1 MKKHIRLL
9 VLLSALT
16 MLLAALTI
24 SAAADDTVK
33 LGIGIV
39 DATGLRLRESPST
52 DSTVIN
58 SAYQDDVVVV
68 LADCGEWYKVIYNLD
83 VGYMYKEYVI
93 FKAVENADLGEA
105 EVNCALVNLRAKPNS
120 SAEQLKQLEQ
130 GETVNI
136 IGLNNGWY
144 KVDYITVL
152 GWTTGYIRSDLLDLT
167 EYPYENR
174 ASANV
179 PKFFRGGYSI
189 GPAPSP
195 AALNGGSTSQS
206 GTTSS
211 SSAGEAIVAKAKE
224 YLGVP
229 YVYGGSSPSGFDC
242 SGYVQYVMRACGYT
256 IGRGTDSQYFDGP
269 GTLVSKD
276 ELIPGDLVFFAG
288 TYDTTGTS
296 HVGIYIGDGNFIH
309 SSSSGCVKITD
320 LYSSYYVE
328 HYYGARRVF

>member
-58 SAYQDDVVVV
+58 SAYQDGVVVV

-105 EVNCALVNLRAKPNS
+105 KVNCALVNLRAKPNS

-167 EYPYENR
+167 E
-174 ASANV
+174 V
-179 PKFFRGGYSI
+179 PPQNSNYTYQQSVAQQLVNYSM
-189 GPAPSP
+189 
-195 AALNGGSTSQS
+195 N
-206 GTTSS
+206 
-211 SSAGEAIVAKAKE
+211 

-229 YVYGGSSPSGFDC
+229 YVWGGTTTSGFDC
-242 SGYVQYVMRACGYT
+242 SGFTQYVFRQFGYELY
-256 IGRGTDSQYFDGP
+256 RVAESQMLYNGA
-269 GTLVSKD
+269 TVNKS
-276 ELIPGDLVFFAG
+276 ELQVGDLVFFAN
-288 TYDTTGTS
+288 TYASNEAAT
-296 HVGIYIGDGNFIH
+296 HVGIYIGGNQFIH
-309 SSSSGCVKITD
+309 AASGGVKITD
-320 LYSSYYVE
+320 LSNDYYAVR
-328 HYYGARRVF
+328 YAGARRII

>member
-167 EYPYENR
+167 E
-174 ASANV
+174 V
-179 PKFFRGGYSI
+179 PPQNSNYTYQQSVAQQLVNYSM
-189 GPAPSP
+189 
-195 AALNGGSTSQS
+195 N
-206 GTTSS
+206 
-211 SSAGEAIVAKAKE
+211 

-229 YVYGGSSPSGFDC
+229 YVWGGTTTSGFDC
-242 SGYVQYVMRACGYT
+242 SGFTQYVFRQFGYELY
-256 IGRGTDSQYFDGP
+256 RVAESQMLYNGA
-269 GTLVSKD
+269 TVNKS
-276 ELIPGDLVFFAG
+276 ELQVGDLVFFAN
-288 TYDTTGTS
+288 TYASNEAAT
-296 HVGIYIGDGNFIH
+296 HVGIYIGGNQFIH
-309 SSSSGCVKITD
+309 AASGGVKITD
-320 LYSSYYVE
+320 LSNDYYAVR
-328 HYYGARRVF
+328 YAGARRII

>member
-1 MKKHIRLL
+1 MKGTARYISLILAVVLL
-9 VLLSALT
+9 VSS
-16 MLLAALTI
+16 LAICVYAEDEI
-24 SAAADDTVK
+24 KS
-33 LGIGIV
+33 GIGFV
-39 DATGLRLRESPST
+39 TASALRLRSGPST
-52 DSTVIN
+52 DYTTIDY
-58 SAYQDDVVVV
+58 AYNGDAVVV
-68 LADCGEWYKVIYNLD
+68 LEKTGDWYRVIFNLQE
-83 VGYMYKEYVI
+83 GYMHSAYLSVLSR
-93 FKAVENADLGEA
+93 ENAELGYGA
-105 EVNCALVNLRAKPNS
+105 VNAYCVNMRSGPSTDYSVVTQAYEGAK
-120 SAEQLKQLEQ
+120 AY
-130 GETVNI
+130 I
-136 IGLNNGWY
+136 IGINNGWY
-144 KVDYITVL
+144 KVIYKDSI
-152 GWTTGYIRSDLLDLT
+152 GYIRSDLLDLT

-229 YVYGGSSPSGFDC
+229 YVWGGSSPSGFDC

>member
-58 SAYQDDVVVV
+58 SAYQDDGVVV

-167 EYPYENR
+167 E
-174 ASANV
+174 V
-179 PKFFRGGYSI
+179 PPQNSSYTYQQSVAQQLVNYSM
-189 GPAPSP
+189 
-195 AALNGGSTSQS
+195 N
-206 GTTSS
+206 
-211 SSAGEAIVAKAKE
+211 

-229 YVYGGSSPSGFDC
+229 YVWGGTTTSGFDC
-242 SGYVQYVMRACGYT
+242 SGFTQYVFRQFGYELY
-256 IGRGTDSQYFDGP
+256 RVAESQMLYNGA
-269 GTLVSKD
+269 TVNKS
-276 ELIPGDLVFFAG
+276 ELQVGDLVFFAN
-288 TYDTTGTS
+288 TYASNEAAT
-296 HVGIYIGDGNFIH
+296 HVGIYIGGNQFIH
-309 SSSSGCVKITD
+309 AASGGVKITD
-320 LYSSYYVE
+320 LSNDYYAVR
-328 HYYGARRVF
+328 YAGARRII

>member
-167 EYPYENR
+167 EIPPQNSNYTYQQSVAQQLVN
-174 ASANV
+174 
-179 PKFFRGGYSI
+179 YSM
-189 GPAPSP
+189 
-195 AALNGGSTSQS
+195 N
-206 GTTSS
+206 
-211 SSAGEAIVAKAKE
+211 

-229 YVYGGSSPSGFDC
+229 YVWGGTTTSGFDC
-242 SGYVQYVMRACGYT
+242 SGFTQYVFRQFGYELY
-256 IGRGTDSQYFDGP
+256 RVAESQMLYNGA
-269 GTLVSKD
+269 TVNKS
-276 ELIPGDLVFFAG
+276 ELQVGDLVFFAN
-288 TYDTTGTS
+288 TYASNEAAT
-296 HVGIYIGDGNFIH
+296 HVGIYIGGNQFIH
-309 SSSSGCVKITD
+309 AASGGVKITD
-320 LYSSYYVE
+320 LSNDYYAVR
-328 HYYGARRVF
+328 YAGARRII

>member
-167 EYPYENR
+167 E
-174 ASANV
+174 V
-179 PKFFRGGYSI
+179 PPQNSSYTYQQSVAQQLVNYSM
-189 GPAPSP
+189 
-195 AALNGGSTSQS
+195 N
-206 GTTSS
+206 
-211 SSAGEAIVAKAKE
+211 

-229 YVYGGSSPSGFDC
+229 YVWGGTTTSGFDC
-242 SGYVQYVMRACGYT
+242 SGFTQYVFRQFGYELY
-256 IGRGTDSQYFDGP
+256 RVAESQMLYNGAA
-269 GTLVSKD
+269 VNKS
-276 ELIPGDLVFFAG
+276 ELQVGDLVFFAN
-288 TYDTTGTS
+288 TYASNEAAT
-296 HVGIYIGDGNFIH
+296 HVGIYIGGNQFIH
-309 SSSSGCVKITD
+309 AASGGVKITD
-320 LYSSYYVE
+320 LSNDYYAVR
-328 HYYGARRVF
+328 YAGARRII

>member
-167 EYPYENR
+167 E
-174 ASANV
+174 V
-179 PKFFRGGYSI
+179 PPQNSNYTYQQSVAQQLVNYSM
-189 GPAPSP
+189 
-195 AALNGGSTSQS
+195 N
-206 GTTSS
+206 
-211 SSAGEAIVAKAKE
+211 

-229 YVYGGSSPSGFDC
+229 YVWGGTTTSGFDC
-242 SGYVQYVMRACGYT
+242 SGFTQYVFRQFGYELY
-256 IGRGTDSQYFDGP
+256 RVAESQMLYNGV
-269 GTLVSKD
+269 TVNKS
-276 ELIPGDLVFFAG
+276 ELQVGDLVFFAN
-288 TYDTTGTS
+288 TYASNEAAT
-296 HVGIYIGDGNFIH
+296 HVGIYIGGNQFIH
-309 SSSSGCVKITD
+309 AASGGVKITD
-320 LYSSYYVE
+320 LSNDYYAVR
-328 HYYGARRVF
+328 YAGARRII

>member
-167 EYPYENR
+167 E
-174 ASANV
+174 V
-179 PKFFRGGYSI
+179 PPQNSSYTYQQSVAQQLVNYSM
-189 GPAPSP
+189 
-195 AALNGGSTSQS
+195 N
-206 GTTSS
+206 
-211 SSAGEAIVAKAKE
+211 

-229 YVYGGSSPSGFDC
+229 YVWGGTTTSGFDC
-242 SGYVQYVMRACGYT
+242 SGFTQYVFRQFGYELY
-256 IGRGTDSQYFDGP
+256 RVAESQMLYNGA
-269 GTLVSKD
+269 TVSKS
-276 ELIPGDLVFFAG
+276 ELQVGDLVFFAN
-288 TYDTTGTS
+288 TYASNEAAT
-296 HVGIYIGDGNFIH
+296 HVGIYIGGNQFIH
-309 SSSSGCVKITD
+309 AASGGVKITD
-320 LYSSYYVE
+320 LSNDYYAVR
-328 HYYGARRVF
+328 YAGARRII

>member
-16 MLLAALTI
+16 LLLAALTL

-52 DSTVIN
+52 DSAVIN

-68 LADCGEWYKVIYNLD
+68 LADYGEWYKVIYNLD

-167 EYPYENR
+167 E
-174 ASANV
+174 V
-179 PKFFRGGYSI
+179 PPQNSNYTYQQSVAQQLVNYSM
-189 GPAPSP
+189 
-195 AALNGGSTSQS
+195 N
-206 GTTSS
+206 
-211 SSAGEAIVAKAKE
+211 

-229 YVYGGSSPSGFDC
+229 YVWGGTSTSGFDC
-242 SGYVQYVMRACGYT
+242 SGFTQYVFHQFGYELY
-256 IGRGTDSQYFDGP
+256 RVAESQMLYNGSA
-269 GTLVSKD
+269 VNKS
-276 ELIPGDLVFFAG
+276 ELQVGDLVFFAN
-288 TYDTTGTS
+288 TYVSNEAAT
-296 HVGIYIGDGNFIH
+296 HVGIYIGGNQFIH
-309 SSSSGCVKITD
+309 AASGGVKITD
-320 LYSSYYVE
+320 LSNDYYAAR
-328 HYYGARRVF
+328 YAGARRII

>member
-152 GWTTGYIRSDLLDLT
+152 GWTTGYIRSDLLALT
-167 EYPYENR
+167 E
-174 ASANV
+174 V
-179 PKFFRGGYSI
+179 PPQNSNYTYQQSVAQQLVNYSM
-189 GPAPSP
+189 
-195 AALNGGSTSQS
+195 N
-206 GTTSS
+206 
-211 SSAGEAIVAKAKE
+211 

-229 YVYGGSSPSGFDC
+229 YVWGGTTTSGFDC
-242 SGYVQYVMRACGYT
+242 SGFTQYVFRQFGYELY
-256 IGRGTDSQYFDGP
+256 RVAESQMLYNGA
-269 GTLVSKD
+269 TVNKN
-276 ELIPGDLVFFAG
+276 ELQVGDLVFFAN
-288 TYDTTGTS
+288 TYASNEAAT
-296 HVGIYIGDGNFIH
+296 HVGIYIGGNQFIH
-309 SSSSGCVKITD
+309 AASGGVKITD
-320 LYSSYYVE
+320 LSNDYYAVR
-328 HYYGARRVF
+328 YAGARRII

>member
-52 DSTVIN
+52 ESTVIN

-167 EYPYENR
+167 E
-174 ASANV
+174 V
-179 PKFFRGGYSI
+179 PPQNSNYTYQQSVAQQLVNYSM
-189 GPAPSP
+189 
-195 AALNGGSTSQS
+195 N
-206 GTTSS
+206 
-211 SSAGEAIVAKAKE
+211 

-229 YVYGGSSPSGFDC
+229 YVWGGTTTSGFDC
-242 SGYVQYVMRACGYT
+242 SGFTQYVFRQFGYELY
-256 IGRGTDSQYFDGP
+256 RVAESQMLYNGA
-269 GTLVSKD
+269 TVNKS
-276 ELIPGDLVFFAG
+276 ELQVGDLVFFAN
-288 TYDTTGTS
+288 TYASNEAAT
-296 HVGIYIGDGNFIH
+296 HVGIYIGGNQFIH
-309 SSSSGCVKITD
+309 AASGGVKITD
-320 LYSSYYVE
+320 LSNDYYAVR
-328 HYYGARRVF
+328 YAGARRII

>member
-1 MKKHIRLL
+1 MKKHIRML

-167 EYPYENR
+167 E
-174 ASANV
+174 V
-179 PKFFRGGYSI
+179 PPQNSSYTYQQSVAQQLVNYSM
-189 GPAPSP
+189 
-195 AALNGGSTSQS
+195 N
-206 GTTSS
+206 
-211 SSAGEAIVAKAKE
+211 

-229 YVYGGSSPSGFDC
+229 YVWGGTTTSGFDC
-242 SGYVQYVMRACGYT
+242 SGFTQYVFRQFGYELY
-256 IGRGTDSQYFDGP
+256 RVAESQMLYNGAA
-269 GTLVSKD
+269 VNKS
-276 ELIPGDLVFFAG
+276 ELQVGELVFFAH
-288 TYDTTGTS
+288 TYASNEAAT
-296 HVGIYIGDGNFIH
+296 HVGIYIGGDQFIH
-309 SSSSGCVKITD
+309 AS
-320 LYSSYYVE
+320 SSYYNGHCVVTSSLTE
-328 HYYGARRVF
+328 TYYDSHYLTARRH

>member
-1 MKKHIRLL
+1 MEDAMKKHIRLL

-167 EYPYENR
+167 E
-174 ASANV
+174 V
-179 PKFFRGGYSI
+179 PPQNSSYTYQQSVAQQLVNYSM
-189 GPAPSP
+189 
-195 AALNGGSTSQS
+195 N
-206 GTTSS
+206 
-211 SSAGEAIVAKAKE
+211 

-229 YVYGGSSPSGFDC
+229 YVWGGTTTSGFDC
-242 SGYVQYVMRACGYT
+242 SGFTQYVFRQFGYELY
-256 IGRGTDSQYFDGP
+256 RVAESQMLYNGAA
-269 GTLVSKD
+269 VNKS
-276 ELIPGDLVFFAG
+276 ELQVGDLVFFAN
-288 TYDTTGTS
+288 TYASNEAAT
-296 HVGIYIGDGNFIH
+296 HVGIYIGGNQFIH
-309 SSSSGCVKITD
+309 AASGGVKITD
-320 LYSSYYVE
+320 LSNDYYAAR
-328 HYYGARRVF
+328 YAGARRII

>member
-167 EYPYENR
+167 E
-174 ASANV
+174 V
-179 PKFFRGGYSI
+179 PPQNSSYTYQQSVAQQLVNYSM
-189 GPAPSP
+189 
-195 AALNGGSTSQS
+195 N
-206 GTTSS
+206 
-211 SSAGEAIVAKAKE
+211 

-229 YVYGGSSPSGFDC
+229 YVWGGTTTSGFDC
-242 SGYVQYVMRACGYT
+242 SGFTQYVFRQFGYELY
-256 IGRGTDSQYFDGP
+256 RVAESQMLYNGA
-269 GTLVSKD
+269 TVNKS
-276 ELIPGDLVFFAG
+276 ELQVGDLVFFAN
-288 TYDTTGTS
+288 TYASNEAAT
-296 HVGIYIGDGNFIH
+296 HVGIYIGGNQFIH
-309 SSSSGCVKITD
+309 AASGGVKITD
-320 LYSSYYVE
+320 LSNDYYAVR
-328 HYYGARRVF
+328 YAGARRII

>member
-167 EYPYENR
+167 E
-174 ASANV
+174 V
-179 PKFFRGGYSI
+179 PPQNSNYTYQQSVAQQLVNYSM
-189 GPAPSP
+189 
-195 AALNGGSTSQS
+195 N
-206 GTTSS
+206 
-211 SSAGEAIVAKAKE
+211 

-229 YVYGGSSPSGFDC
+229 YVWGGTTTSGFDC
-242 SGYVQYVMRACGYT
+242 SGFTQYVFRQFGYELY
-256 IGRGTDSQYFDGP
+256 RVAESQMLYNGA
-269 GTLVSKD
+269 TVNKS
-276 ELIPGDLVFFAG
+276 ELQVGDLVFFAN
-288 TYDTTGTS
+288 TYASNEAAT
-296 HVGIYIGDGNFIH
+296 HVGIYIGGNQFIH
-309 SSSSGCVKITD
+309 AANPSSGVVITD
-320 LYSSYYVE
+320 LYTDYYSSSYL
-328 HYYGARRVF
+328 GARRIIG